1 MSQTAQTLHLP
12 RSMREEIIAH
22 ARAESPRECCG
33 VIAGQEG
40 QLIQLFRLTNV
51 APGNTRYEVAPEELY
66 RLERDFMEKGWEV
79 AVIYHS
85 HPATRA
91 YPSETD
97 VNLAFWPDAV
107 YLICSLAD
115 PEAPDLRAFRIVDG
129 QISEVTIAEA

>member
-115 PEAPDLRAFRIVDG
+115 PEAPDVRAFRIVDG

>member
-51 APGNTRYEVAPEELY
+51 APGYTRYEVAPEELY